1 MKGKIR
7 IIAKFHRTDL
17 VICSHS
23 RERKPPSYSRRNT
36 VYFRTL
42 LACHVSYYHIVWGNE
57 TRFLQNQSQKFRSI
71 LYDGPR
77 FLGGL
82 C

>member
-17 VICSHS
+17 VIFSHS

-36 VYFRTL
+36 V
-42 LACHVSYYHIVWGNE
+42 
-57 TRFLQNQSQKFRSI
+57 
-71 LYDGPR
+71 
-77 FLGGL
+77 LGGRVL
-82 C
+82 THLNKCLQEPLFIYAYAGL

>member
-36 VYFRTL
+36 VCCVKESNAGESYKILISFIYFVKL
-42 LACHVSYYHIVWGNE
+42 L
-57 TRFLQNQSQKFRSI
+57 RFTMF
-71 LYDGPR
+71 
-77 FLGGL
+77 
-82 C
+82 

>member
-36 VYFRTL
+36 VHYDPLRF
-42 LACHVSYYHIVWGNE
+42 
-57 TRFLQNQSQKFRSI
+57 TRGLFSKNTKNVNINFYSI
-71 LYDGPR
+71 NVPR
-77 FLGGL
+77 L
-82 C
+82 